1 MRFTRTALDR
11 ALGYL
16 NPQWE
21 ARRIRARAQTEYLA
35 NLGGFESG
43 QSNARRSIRTW
54 QRPTLDADSAL
65 IPDRQLL
72 INGSHALYRNNP
84 MAAGAI
90 NTLVAHVV
98 GTGLTMHSRIDA
110 EVLGMS
116 DDEADAW
123 QQQTER
129 EWRLFSETREIHLG
143 RTLAFHS
150 YLSMMVRNVALSGDM
165 FTLMT
170 FHKRAGSPY
179 QLKLQEVDALRVS
192 NPAFQLDSPAMRQGV
207 ERESTGAP
215 LAFHVHATHP
225 GSMLS
230 TARDD
235 WRRIPAYRADG
246 LPNMLHHF
254 RPLWPDQSRGMPWFS
269 PVLDSLYGLGTL
281 VKAELDAAV
290 VNSFLTVFI
299 KSAKGDLSFPNPTD
313 ANIGTQEVALG
324 PAAVIG
330 LAPGE
335 EIDVVD
341 PKRPNSSLDAF
352 FQLFLRLIGSALEI
366 PHEIITKQFQSSY
379 SAARGAFL
387 EAWKAFTSWRAW
399 TVRSLAQPVYE
410 MFLVEAVSLGR
421 ITAPGFLTDPLL
433 RKAWSEAEWV
443 GPARGA
449 IEEHKE
455 VEAAKGRVELGV
467 STKERETAQIT
478 GMTFR
483 HVVRQRAKEQAM
495 EREQGLEPN
504 ESATPGQ
511 PAQPQPVPG
520 RDPVDDEEDGEGE
533 P

>member
-1 MRFTRTALDR
+1 MKRTWLDKAVGYVSPKWEASRLFTRAKTD
-11 ALGYL
+11 
-16 NPQWE
+16 
-21 ARRIRARAQTEYLA
+21 YLA

-43 QSNARRSIRTW
+43 QSNARRSIKTW
-54 QRPTLDADSAL
+54 QRPTLDADSA
-65 IPDRQLL
+65 INPDRQLL

-84 MAAGAI
+84 MAAGSI

-116 DDEADAW
+116 DEEADAW
-123 QQQTER
+123 QQHTER

-143 RTLAFHS
+143 RKLSFCS

-165 FTLMT
+165 FTLLT
-170 FHKRAGSPY
+170 FHKRPGSPY

-192 NPAFQLDSPAMRQGV
+192 NPQFNFDSPTMRQGV
-207 ERESTGAP
+207 ERESYGAP
-215 LAFHVHATHP
+215 LAYHIQNTHP
-225 GSMLS
+225 GSTL
-230 TARDD
+230 ARVDD
-235 WRRIPAYRADG
+235 WRRIPAYRPDG

-254 RPLWPDQSRGMPWFS
+254 RPLWPDQTRGMPWLS

-299 KSAKGDLSFPNPTD
+299 KSMQGDINFPNPT
-313 ANIGTQEVALG
+313 GTTLGTEELALG
-324 PAAVIG
+324 PAAVLG

-335 EIDVVD
+335 DIAVVD
-341 PKRPNSSLDAF
+341 PKRPNASLDAF

-366 PHEIITKQFQSSY
+366 PHEVITKQFQSSY

-387 EAWKAFTSWRAW
+387 EAWKAFTTWRAW
-399 TVRSLAQPVYE
+399 TIRSLAQPVYD

-421 ITAPGFLTDPLL
+421 IMAPGFLTDPLL

-449 IEEHKE
+449 IEENKE
-455 VEAAKGRVELGV
+455 IEAAKGRVELGV
-467 STKERETAQIT
+467 STKEREASQIT

-483 HVVRQRAKEQAM
+483 HIVRQRAKEQAM
-495 EREQGLEPN
+495 EREQGMED
-504 ESATPGQ
+504 ESEEKQGNPTQ
-511 PAQPQPVPG
+511 SQRVPG
-520 RDPVDDEEDGEGE
+520 REQDEEDEEGE